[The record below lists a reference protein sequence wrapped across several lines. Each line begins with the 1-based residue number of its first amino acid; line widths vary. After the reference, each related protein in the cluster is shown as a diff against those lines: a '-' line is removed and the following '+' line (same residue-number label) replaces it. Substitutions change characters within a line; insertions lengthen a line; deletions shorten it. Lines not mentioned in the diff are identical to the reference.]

1 MPKYSQKE
9 TAMQGKDSSKKTAA
23 ILSAFLVLVLSVS
36 LIAVLPSRR
45 KAENYVAEIYQNG
58 ELIRTLDLE
67 KDAPQIFTI
76 EGDNHCENE
85 IEVRQGSI
93 AVISADCPDKLCV
106 GQGFIS
112 DSRIPITCLPNRL
125 VILLILADESGVGTP
140 DAATY

>member
-23 ILSAFLVLVLSVS
+23 ILSAFLVLVLSIS

-125 VILLILADESGVGTP
+125 VILLILADESDAGTP

>member
-23 ILSAFLVLVLSVS
+23 ILSAFLVLVLSIS

-125 VILLILADESGVGTP
+125 VILLILADESGAGTP